1 MTRGRRKMKGPS
13 PYYLTA
19 EVCVRGNAGYCGAVC
34 LVNTQTSI
42 PTCRLAPVPPPSPSV
57 SLPFLSLQL

>member
-1 MTRGRRKMKGPS
+1 MKGPG
-13 PYYLTA
+13 PYHLPA
-19 EVCVRGNAGYCGAVC
+19 QVCVCRDAGYCGNVY

-42 PTCRLAPVPPPSPSV
+42 PTCRAASVPPPSPSV

>member
-1 MTRGRRKMKGPS
+1 MKGPG
-13 PYYLTA
+13 PCYLTA
-19 EVCVRGNAGYCGAVC
+19 EVCVHGNADYGEAVY

-42 PTCRLAPVPPPSPSV
+42 PTCRLASVPPPSPSV